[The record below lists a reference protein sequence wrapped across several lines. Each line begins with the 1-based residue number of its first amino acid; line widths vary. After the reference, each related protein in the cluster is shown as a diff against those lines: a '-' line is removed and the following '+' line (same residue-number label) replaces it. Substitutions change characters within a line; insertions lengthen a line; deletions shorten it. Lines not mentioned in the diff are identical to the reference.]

1 MINRQKKQ
9 IIFFLTILLFYFD
22 STADDT
28 PDTIFVTPDIFI
40 TSKIKPTNN
49 YESDRGNILFDAH
62 DMETKKQYSIGSM
75 LKDLPGISSQGLGN
89 ASRPI
94 IRGMANSRVK
104 ILQNSGSLSDV
115 SEFGED
121 HIVGY
126 DPMLID
132 KIEIIKGPGTL
143 LYGNNGFAGVVNIIN
158 PLINVDNMVSP
169 QNIQADFG
177 YQTSGGELK
186 SAIKLGQSVGN
197 YSVRGSGS
205 FLSSGSYELANT
217 DSKQTNSSKFMTSGG
232 VGFTYN
238 DGDNYLGV
246 SLDKLEAVY
255 SLPGPEG
262 EENFT
267 SLNPTR
273 NTVSFKSS
281 ISLNND
287 FIDKFNLEGTVS
299 EYNHSE
305 RTTAGKNH
313 NINFFNDAYELKT
326 SINHKPLIDQNS
338 NGLIGFHFQNKDQG
352 ALGEEE
358 GHLER
363 TKTNSFALFV
373 LENFNFESFDL
384 DVGGRIE
391 SVNLKNTD
399 HENGF
404 FPGAFSSTI
413 KTELVPNNTVFA
425 GFDFTQRAP
434 NPVELYAN
442 GPHHALENFENGE
455 ITLNKESSYNF
466 SLGYNYEKDLN
477 KVKIEAYYNYIDDFI
492 AADRDGATVEV
503 EGEDF
508 NNVIHDQYNA
518 IFTGAELSGQYGI
531 AKIDNFDLI
540 SNLTIDFLKGYRTS
554 NDKALSRIPQSK
566 INAGLQVLNDNW
578 DANLNYYHY
587 FDKEFIGPF
596 QTRTGGHSRL
606 DFDLTRDFS
615 YSNFTGHLM
624 LVASNLLDTVGRDH
638 LESKKTHVQLPGR
651 SFMFNFK
658 VLY

>member
-1 MINRQKKQ
+1 MYKLITSF
-9 IIFFLTILLFYFD
+9 IVLLI
-22 STADDT
+22 SCNTHAQNLE
-28 PDTIFVTPDIFI
+28 TIFTAPDVFI
-40 TSKIKPTNN
+40 TSKIKPTDS
-49 YESDRGNILFDAH
+49 YESDRGNILFESH
-62 DMETKKQYSIGSM
+62 DIEVKKQYSVGSM

-89 ASRPI
+89 ATRPI
-94 IRGMANSRVK
+94 IRGMSNSRVK
-104 ILQNSGSLSDV
+104 ILQNSSSLSDV

-158 PLINVDNMVSP
+158 PLILVDENITDQNVESN
-169 QNIQADFG
+169 FG

-186 SAIKLGQSVGN
+186 TALKLSKSVDN
-197 YSVRGSGS
+197 FTLRGSGS
-205 FLSSGSYELANT
+205 FLSSGSYDLANT
-217 DSKQTNSSKFMTSGG
+217 SSKQTNSSKFMTSGG
-232 VGFTYN
+232 VGLTYK
-238 DGDNYLGV
+238 DGDNYFGFSV
-246 SLDKLEAVY
+246 DKLEAVY

-273 NTVSFKSS
+273 NTISFKSS
-281 ISLNND
+281 IALKTS
-287 FIDKFNLEGTVS
+287 FFETFNLEGTAS

-305 RTTAGKNH
+305 RTGTGKNH
-313 NINFFNDAYELKT
+313 NINFFNDAYEIKT
-326 SINHKPLIDQNS
+326 SLNHKSIISQNS
-338 NGLIGFHFQNKDQG
+338 NGLIGFHYQNNDQG
-352 ALGEEE
+352 ALGDEE

-363 TKTNSFALFV
+363 TRSNSFAFFI
-373 LENFNFESFDL
+373 LENFNFNYFDL
-384 DVGGRIE
+384 DLGGRLE
-391 SVNLKNTD
+391 SVNLKNTS

-413 KTELVPNNTVFA
+413 KKEIIPNNTIFA

-455 ITLNKESSYNF
+455 PTLDKESSYNF
-466 SLGYNYEKDLN
+466 SLGYNYNKNLN
-477 KVKIEAYYNYIDDFI
+477 KVKIETYYNYIQDFI
-492 AADRDGATVEV
+492 AADRDGSTVAV

-508 NNVIHDQYNA
+508 NNVIHEQYNA
-518 IFTGAELSGQYGI
+518 LFTGAELSGQYGL
-531 AKIDNFDLI
+531 AKFNDFDFVT
-540 SNLTIDFLKGYRTS
+540 SVVIDFLKGYRTS

-566 INAGLQVLNDNW
+566 INAGLQLINQDW
-578 DANLNYYHY
+578 DAGLNYFHY

-615 YSNFTGHLM
+615 YSDYSGHLM
-624 LVASNLLDTVGRDH
+624 FTATNLLDVVGRDH
-638 LESKKTHVQLPGR
+638 LESKKAQVQLPGR
-651 SFMFNFK
+651 SFSFMLKLF
-658 VLY
+658 Y